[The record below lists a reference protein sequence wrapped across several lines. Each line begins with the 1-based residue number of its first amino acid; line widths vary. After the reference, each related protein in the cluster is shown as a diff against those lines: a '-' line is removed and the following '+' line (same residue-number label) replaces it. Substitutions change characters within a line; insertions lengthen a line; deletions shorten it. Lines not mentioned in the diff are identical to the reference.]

1 MLVLSI
7 SRAVFSLGLSWYIN
21 LLFLICTHQE
31 VMRKKKVVLK
41 LQIEKY
47 KNKLTS
53 SRLKGSLKAESIT
66 SLVGTIFH
74 FGMISSKLV
83 NILTTT
89 GCGFNFSDIYQ
100 KNVPHKSIAI
110 NCCYKIIMHIR
121 FRQGKKAKRP
131 FSPLYY
137 LTHRGNEN
145 STIIEGGFLFMQ

>member
-100 KNVPHKSIAI
+100 KCTTQI
-110 NCCYKIIMHIR
+110 NGH
-121 FRQGKKAKRP
+121 
-131 FSPLYY
+131 
-137 LTHRGNEN
+137 
-145 STIIEGGFLFMQ
+145 